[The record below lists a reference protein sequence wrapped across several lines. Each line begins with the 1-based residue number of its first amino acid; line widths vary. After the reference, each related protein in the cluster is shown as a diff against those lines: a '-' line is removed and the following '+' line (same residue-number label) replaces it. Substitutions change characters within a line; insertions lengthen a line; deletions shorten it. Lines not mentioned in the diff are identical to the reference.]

1 MRRTVSVILFILG
14 GWILAAEVMM
24 AFIDLR
30 FGVGAQLAM
39 IGIYSAFA
47 LPFLLLA
54 MWASPGNRF
63 SDIGLT
69 IMIAAGVGVAL
80 GLMMWTMLAD
90 PNFRNLLPPGKPM
103 PNLQFSL
110 AYGVV
115 NLLMV
120 FAIGFAS
127 WSAGRSRRE
136 APDLERVFGDR

>member
-80 GLMMWTMLAD
+80 GLMMWTIWPIPTSGTSCHPASRCRTS
-90 PNFRNLLPPGKPM
+90 NFPWHT
-103 PNLQFSL
+103 
-110 AYGVV
+110 A
-115 NLLMV
+115 
-120 FAIGFAS
+120 
-127 WSAGRSRRE
+127 W
-136 APDLERVFGDR
+136 